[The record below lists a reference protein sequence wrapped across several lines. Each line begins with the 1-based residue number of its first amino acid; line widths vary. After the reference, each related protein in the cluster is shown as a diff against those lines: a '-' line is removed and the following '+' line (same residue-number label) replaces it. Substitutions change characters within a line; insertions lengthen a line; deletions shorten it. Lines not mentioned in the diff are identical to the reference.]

1 MTTHDLKAKA
11 AHLEQMFENTQ
22 PEDRLKL
29 RPDVQRVI
37 QTLAAHHLPIPLRL
51 RQIER
56 KLDEEAYDAMF
67 ENMPV

>member
-1 MTTHDLKAKA
+1 MTTQELKAKA
-11 AHLEQMFENTQ
+11 AHLEQMFETSR
-22 PEDRLKL
+22 PEDRIKL

-37 QTLAAHHLPIPLRL
+37 HTLAAHRQPIPLRL

-56 KLDEEAYDAMF
+56 KLDEEAYDDMF